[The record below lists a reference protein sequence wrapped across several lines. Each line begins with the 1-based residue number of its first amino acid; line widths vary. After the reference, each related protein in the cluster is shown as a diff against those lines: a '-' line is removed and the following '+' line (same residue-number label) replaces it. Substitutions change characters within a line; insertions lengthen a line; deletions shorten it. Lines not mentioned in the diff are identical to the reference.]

1 MSSSTGK
8 GIRIQM
14 YMYPCNFKDPLIIEK
29 KIIITKNGHPSLAG
43 QKSLNAFRT
52 YNYIFIFVSI

>member
-1 MSSSTGK
+1 
-8 GIRIQM
+8 
-14 YMYPCNFKDPLIIEK
+14 MYPCNFKDPLIIEK
-29 KIIITKNGHPSLAG
+29 KKNNEKNGHPSLAG